1 MTKYGFEQILMHF
14 QGLIKEFK
22 TVYRMNINIYPERS
36 GTFHL
41 YHFLSNT
48 QSQATASPIALLMT
62 GLNVT
67 GRILNS
73 IFLSYFAGPVLM
85 FNVIRVVMM
94 GSDCERDQ
102 PVNQVIR
109 YGALGLLMIET
120 PTEMLSSG
128 F

>member
-1 MTKYGFEQILMHF
+1 MTEYGFELNLYALSGLD
-14 QGLIKEFK
+14 QGIQKPS
-22 TVYRMNINIYPERS
+22 RMKISIYPERS
-36 GTFHL
+36 STFHL
-41 YHFLSNT
+41 YDFLSNT